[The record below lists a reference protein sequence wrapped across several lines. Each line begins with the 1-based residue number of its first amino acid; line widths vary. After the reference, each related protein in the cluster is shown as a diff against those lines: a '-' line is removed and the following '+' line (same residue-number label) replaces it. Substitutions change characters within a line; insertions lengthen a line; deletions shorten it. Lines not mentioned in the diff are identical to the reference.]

1 MIRAH
6 YRLLLALHPRA
17 FRARF
22 EGEMLLTFEDALGTE
37 GSVRLLFDAVRSLL
51 RQWLVRQTLWIYP
64 VAILA
69 AAFGMAFLGWART
82 VLMAR
87 TSVPDSSEALLLL
100 IAVMA
105 IMAVVCTTVFCVV
118 WLRFMQRLRHA

>member
-6 YRLLLALHPRA
+6 YRMLLALHPRA
-17 FRARF
+17 FRVRF

-51 RQWLVRQTLWIYP
+51 RQWLIRQTLWIYP
-64 VAILA
+64 VALFA
-69 AAFGMAFLGWART
+69 AGFAVALIGWART
-82 VLMAR
+82 TIMSR
-87 TSVPDSSEALLLL
+87 TSVSNDSDALLLL

-105 IMAVVCTTVFCVV
+105 IMAVLFTTVFCVV
-118 WLRFMQRLRHA
+118 WLRFIQRLRHA